1 MKNGFSAS
9 CAWTGETKT
18 RAALSQKTK
27 PLLRPDRS
35 SKNKICK
42 GRQEIEKQPSEKPA
56 VTTISKKTLK
66 ENGELGTGT
75 ERSFS
80 FHGAEHGNRDNKENE
95 PPTLFESGRKIA
107 ASAPRTEI

>member
-56 VTTISKKTLK
+56 VTTISKKTLSK
-66 ENGELGTGT
+66 KTVSWAQEPREALAFTVQNMEIETT
-75 ERSFS
+75 KKMSRS
-80 FHGAEHGNRDNKENE
+80 D
-95 PPTLFESGRKIA
+95 
-107 ASAPRTEI
+107 EI